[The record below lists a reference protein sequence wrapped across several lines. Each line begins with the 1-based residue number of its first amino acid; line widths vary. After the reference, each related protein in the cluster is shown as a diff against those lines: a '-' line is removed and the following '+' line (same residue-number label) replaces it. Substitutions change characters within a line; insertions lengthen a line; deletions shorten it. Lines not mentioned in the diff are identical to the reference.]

1 MTITPRTMPG
11 VMELLPL
18 DQIAFQGVLD
28 RIRRG
33 YELFGF
39 VPIET
44 PVLEFKDV
52 LLTKSGGDTEK
63 QVFVVSSTGAIKE
76 GHEARFAMR
85 FDLTVPLA
93 RYVAEHENDLQF
105 PFRRY
110 QIQRVYRGESA
121 QRGRFREFYQCDIDI
136 VGKDELPISAD
147 AEIPAVIH
155 HVFDSLQ
162 VGGFTIHISNRKI
175 LKGLMRHLGIVDE
188 RASLVLREIDKI
200 DKRGREAVERTLHEG
215 DFGLDEPGIA
225 LLMDVIALRGGQ
237 AEVVPALRA
246 MQVDDE
252 IYRRGVDEL
261 DSVLRSLQQ
270 IGVPADCYTANMAI
284 ARGLDYYTGTVYET
298 LLDGHEAIGSVCSGG
313 RYDDL
318 ATHYTRSKLP
328 GVGISIGATR
338 LFYQLREAGLLQ
350 AASRSST
357 QVFLAQMEPELDADY
372 RRMAALLREYG
383 IATELHFMGWKLK
396 KQLKYVSRVG
406 IPVVVLYGS
415 DERER
420 GMVQLR
426 DMTRGMQREVPLAE
440 MRTAVAEMLA
450 LPPGEIARD

>member
-1 MTITPRTMPG
+1 
-11 VMELLPL
+11 
-18 DQIAFQGVLD
+18 
-28 RIRRG
+28 
-33 YELFGF
+33 
-39 VPIET
+39 
-44 PVLEFKDV
+44 
-52 LLTKSGGDTEK
+52 
-63 QVFVVSSTGAIKE
+63 
-76 GHEARFAMR
+76 
-85 FDLTVPLA
+85 
-93 RYVAEHENDLQF
+93 
-105 PFRRY
+105 
-110 QIQRVYRGESA
+110 
-121 QRGRFREFYQCDIDI
+121 
-136 VGKDELPISAD
+136 
-147 AEIPAVIH
+147 
-155 HVFDSLQ
+155 
-162 VGGFTIHISNRKI
+162 
-175 LKGLMRHLGIVDE
+175 MRHLGIVDE

-200 DKRGREAVERTLHEG
+200 DKRGRKAVERTLHEG